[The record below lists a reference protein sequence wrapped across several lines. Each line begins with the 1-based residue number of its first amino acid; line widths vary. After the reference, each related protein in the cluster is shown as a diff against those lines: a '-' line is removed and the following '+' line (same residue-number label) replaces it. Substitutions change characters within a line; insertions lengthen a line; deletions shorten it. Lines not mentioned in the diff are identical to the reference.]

1 MKTVLCF
8 KITEI
13 PVKAFPGICKSRR
26 GGKPR
31 TRTDENGVGRFKRLL
46 QPFRFEKRLFCPVRA
61 LSIVSAFLPRRSRCF
76 SLPFILHLK
85 FFRDGLY
92 GTLLEAIS
100 AMQAVLLCDAVGC
113 SRCNALLRT
122 DLSAFPAADAL
133 PGDLVTFWRAFSLS
147 KRIRL
152 PEMGFTP
159 K

>member
-46 QPFRFEKRLFCPVRA
+46 QPFRFRKNVFSVRVRA

-85 FFRDGLY
+85 FF
-92 GTLLEAIS
+92 S
-100 AMQAVLLCDAVGC
+100 
-113 SRCNALLRT
+113 
-122 DLSAFPAADAL
+122 
-133 PGDLVTFWRAFSLS
+133 
-147 KRIRL
+147 
-152 PEMGFTP
+152 
-159 K
+159 